1 MGTIFRFLTSASVL
15 AVLLATAGASAQE
28 TQRTPRDAARRQPVQ
43 EGNAAPVNASP
54 ETAAG
59 ETIVPPGTIE
69 LDAISITATRQPTNV
84 LDVPGTVTVTTR
96 QQLDQTMTRDN
107 MDLARYQP
115 GITVDRQTSGT
126 DPFGNLGG
134 FTIRGVGGN
143 RVQMQVDGTRI
154 QERITDGNRSFVD
167 FPGLKAVEIVRGP
180 GSVLWGADAL
190 GGIVAYRTLD
200 PDDLLKG
207 KDKPYAGRIQATYDS
222 FNKSFSK
229 TAMAAFQL
237 TPTLQGL
244 ILVNQNTY
252 NEGKLSK
259 ARADGGLWGC
269 PRVPMAIRCD
279 TLNPLDGT
287 TWNMLTKL
295 VFRPSSDH
303 EFKLTGELYDSSNN
317 IRQMYDYGLQSTGAF
332 NGLYPRNQDQTRKR
346 VSLSHDWNVGVNFLD
361 NLHWQLS
368 YSPQSRDV
376 HSERLQTLASKQN
389 QVTVDNLGY
398 SEEFWQAD
406 IQLTSK
412 FNLGSSRHTLTYG
425 FQGDYTRAEYYRDSL
440 VKNLT
445 TGRSTYTRSASFS
458 NADTTRADF
467 YLQDEISLL
476 DGRLLI
482 TPGVRWANYAIDPK
496 TNAYY
501 IETDGITPSKSES
514 SKLIPQ
520 IGAIFKLTDHYSVY
534 ARYAEGFKMPTAQQ
548 LYTSSPG
555 VSFNLIP
562 NPNLQP
568 ESVQSYEG
576 GFRGQFNRAWFSIG
590 GFYADYKDFIQNF
603 YNPPGTNDYTYRNLS
618 AVKIWGIE
626 AFGEWQFH
634 DNWAVN
640 ASASYQ
646 HGDQRY
652 QAGDPMVPYD
662 GATPFNGTVGLKWMR
677 PDWGLQ
683 AEVISTFGQGVT
695 RASSTDL
702 FRPSSYMVFD
712 SYVNWKPTE
721 MITLRAGV
729 LNIFDQRYFKG
740 PLPYTFARTSTTA
753 QAITNPL
760 ELQTAPGRTFKLS
773 AQVDF

>member
-1 MGTIFRFLTSASVL
+1 
-15 AVLLATAGASAQE
+15 
-28 TQRTPRDAARRQPVQ
+28 
-43 EGNAAPVNASP
+43 
-54 ETAAG
+54 
-59 ETIVPPGTIE
+59 
-69 LDAISITATRQPTNV
+69 
-84 LDVPGTVTVTTR
+84 
-96 QQLDQTMTRDN
+96 
-107 MDLARYQP
+107 
-115 GITVDRQTSGT
+115 
-126 DPFGNLGG
+126 
-134 FTIRGVGGN
+134 
-143 RVQMQVDGTRI
+143 
-154 QERITDGNRSFVD
+154 
-167 FPGLKAVEIVRGP
+167 
-180 GSVLWGADAL
+180 
-190 GGIVAYRTLD
+190 
-200 PDDLLKG
+200 
-207 KDKPYAGRIQATYDS
+207 
-222 FNKSFSK
+222 
-229 TAMAAFQL
+229 
-237 TPTLQGL
+237 
-244 ILVNQNTY
+244 
-252 NEGKLSK
+252 
-259 ARADGGLWGC
+259 
-269 PRVPMAIRCD
+269 
-279 TLNPLDGT
+279 
-287 TWNMLTKL
+287 
-295 VFRPSSDH
+295 
-303 EFKLTGELYDSSNN
+303 
-317 IRQMYDYGLQSTGAF
+317 
-332 NGLYPRNQDQTRKR
+332 
-346 VSLSHDWNVGVNFLD
+346 
-361 NLHWQLS
+361 
-368 YSPQSRDV
+368 
-376 HSERLQTLASKQN
+376 
-389 QVTVDNLGY
+389 VTVDNLGY

-406 IQLTSK
+406 LQLTSK
-412 FNLGSSRHTLTYG
+412 FNIGASSHTLTYG
-425 FQGDYTRAEYYRDSL
+425 FQGDYTRADYYRDSL

-445 TGRSTYTRSASFS
+445 TGRSTYTRSAAFS
-458 NADTTRADF
+458 NADTTRADL
-467 YLQDEISLL
+467 YIQDEIKLFN
-476 DGRLLI
+476 DRLII

-496 TNAYY
+496 TNAFYVA
-501 IETDGITPSKSES
+501 TDGITPKKSDS

-568 ESVQSYEG
+568 ESVKSYEG
-576 GFRGQFNRAWFSIG
+576 GFRGQFDHAWFSIG

-662 GATPFNGTVGLKWMR
+662 GATPFNGTVGLKWLR

-683 AEVISTFGQGVT
+683 AEVISTFGQGVN
-695 RASSTDL
+695 RASSNDL

-740 PLPYTFARTSTTA
+740 PLPYTFARTSTMA